1 LKRYLNINKSIFHRT
16 YVILIPVIMLL
27 TALLSSVNLYAAQ
40 SIITESDGSAC
51 MTQGKTKAQVE
62 TEALAV
68 ASENAK
74 QSAVQYLKAQGWQ
87 DQGLLSR
94 YERGA
99 INVVE
104 ELEKGWEGKSSSSQ
118 CYKTRL
124 RVEVV
129 ALEAPRTGA
138 TRGVAVVAKT
148 NELVSSGPLDVQ
160 LFTDKGSYAKG
171 EKIRIYLKGNKSF
184 YARVVY
190 RDAGG
195 NVIQLLPN
203 PYRQD
208 NYFRAGITHE
218 IPSTNDRFDLE
229 VSPPFGTE
237 DIVLFASTS
246 PLGNVDVQ
254 PAGAVYEIKV
264 AYTEIGIKTRGI
276 GGTRQGMGTEKPSM
290 AQANRPAINTGGS
303 NEPRLQ
309 SATAEFAE
317 TKANIRTMK

>member
-1 LKRYLNINKSIFHRT
+1 MLKRYLNIDKSIFHRT
-16 YVILIPVIMLL
+16 YVIVIPVVLL
-27 TALLSSVNLYAAQ
+27 IVILSSANLYAAQ
-40 SIITESDGSAC
+40 SIITESEGSAC
-51 MTQGKTKAQVE
+51 MAQGKTKAQVE
-62 TEALAV
+62 AEALVV

-94 YERGA
+94 YERGST
-99 INVVE
+99 NVVE
-104 ELEKGWEGKSSSSQ
+104 ELEKAWEGKSSSSQ
-118 CYKTRL
+118 CYRTRL

-129 ALEAPRTGA
+129 ALEAARTGG

-160 LFTDKGSYAKG
+160 LFTDKASYAKG

-208 NYFRAGITHE
+208 NYFRAGVTHE
-218 IPSTNDRFDLE
+218 IPSVNDRFDLE

-237 DIVLFASTS
+237 DIVLFASTF

-276 GGTRQGMGTEKPSM
+276 GGTRQGMGSEKPSM
-290 AQANRPAINTGGS
+290 AQANRPAINTGGN

-309 SATAEFAE
+309 NATAEFAE